1 MIIIINN
8 IIIIIFICII
18 FSQALDLDFNSP
30 VNINCNNYPTT
41 NCMLYLPS
49 GFFAISPD
57 QGDYSYLQNLY
68 IVLVVIW
75 VWYAMLW
82 NYYVYVLYK
91 DRCLHICK
99 FISNVPIVKSIT
111 VILALAFWSTCH
123 SWQMCSFWL
132 SVGVINVHLVY
143 ETWAI
148 AALMLIAQ
156 GIYLFLLQLIIII
169 PTSHQVY
176 PPTNS

>member
-1 MIIIINN
+1 MILLLSSSY
-8 IIIIIFICII
+8 FHVFL

-30 VNINCNNYPTT
+30 VNINCNNYPIT

-57 QGDYSYLQNLY
+57 QGDYSYLQYLY

-75 VWYAMLW
+75 VCYAILW

-91 DRCLHICK
+91 DRCLQICK

-111 VILALAFWSTCH
+111 VSLALAFWSTCH

-143 ETWAI
+143 ETWVL
-148 AALMLIAQ
+148 AAFMLIAQ

-169 PTSHQVY
+169 PISHQIY
-176 PPTNS
+176 ASTYS